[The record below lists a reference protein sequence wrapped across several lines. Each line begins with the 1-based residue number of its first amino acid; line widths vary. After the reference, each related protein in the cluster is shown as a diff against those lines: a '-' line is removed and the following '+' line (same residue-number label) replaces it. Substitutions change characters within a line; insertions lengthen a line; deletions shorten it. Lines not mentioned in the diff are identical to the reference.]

1 MLSLCKFHI
10 FILEAHSS
18 INQKVFSQKE
28 PVQVEIL
35 GLPGISPEE
44 IGSIVKNNITSR
56 STTDLNSGQL
66 ISNDFNELIS
76 TNHTN
81 GTSNEMIRLFYGKN
95 VTYTISKTTV

>member
-10 FILEAHSS
+10 FILETHSS
-18 INQKVFSQKE
+18 INQKVFSLQKE
-28 PVQVEIL
+28 PVQVGIL
-35 GLPGISPEE
+35 GISPEE

-56 STTDLNSGQL
+56 STNDLNSGQL

>member
-1 MLSLCKFHI
+1 MF
-10 FILEAHSS
+10 S
-18 INQKVFSQKE
+18 IQKE
-28 PVQVEIL
+28 PVQVGIL

-56 STTDLNSGQL
+56 STSRFEQADQQADLNGGQL
-66 ISNDFNELIS
+66 VSNDFNELIS

-81 GTSNEMIRLFYGKN
+81 DTSNEMIRLFYGKN